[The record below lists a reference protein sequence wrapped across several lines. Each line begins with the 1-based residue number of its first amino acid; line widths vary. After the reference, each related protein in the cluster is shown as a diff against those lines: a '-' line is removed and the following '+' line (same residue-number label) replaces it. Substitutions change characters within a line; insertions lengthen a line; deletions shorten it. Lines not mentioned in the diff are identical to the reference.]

1 MVRIFFIKQ
10 VNEIKKYYCIK
21 FIERNIEL
29 LKILIK
35 DHKPRNS
42 WFDFLY
48 NYFVLLLIIIYFLL
62 IKNENI
68 NKIKNFLIFSL
79 IKKL

>member
-1 MVRIFFIKQ
+1 MIMRFKIKNYVINETKLFIKQ

-42 WFDFLY
+42 
-48 NYFVLLLIIIYFLL
+48 
-62 IKNENI
+62 
-68 NKIKNFLIFSL
+68 
-79 IKKL
+79 

>member
-1 MVRIFFIKQ
+1 MKRIFFIKQ
-10 VNEIKKYYCIK
+10 VNKIKKYYCIK

-42 WFDFLY
+42 
-48 NYFVLLLIIIYFLL
+48 
-62 IKNENI
+62 
-68 NKIKNFLIFSL
+68 
-79 IKKL
+79 